1 MELAERMSGKG
12 AACGA
17 DGRARGGQH
26 GQSLR
31 PSQPRQLRQWVM
43 SAVWVGDDTAPV
55 SVECLH
61 SLSLFTCGLGERCLN
76 VAGFGDFWS
85 RWIGDIQVAS
95 EATGAF
101 F

>member
-1 MELAERMSGKG
+1 M
-12 AACGA
+12 AAPVVGNMGRVCGPLSRVNYVN
-17 DGRARGGQH
+17 G
-26 GQSLR
+26 SC
-31 PSQPRQLRQWVM
+31 QLW
-43 SAVWVGDDTAPV
+43 WVGDTAQV
-55 SVECLH
+55 SVECPCSS
-61 SLSLFTCGLGERCLN
+61 SLLTCGLGEGCPN